1 MTGQHDLDFH
11 LGRSPHGRVEII
23 QFEPEQDTIAIRP
36 VGTVGDRAVMVL
48 DLERVELQHEFA
60 VSRQAFVLG
69 TPMGAFESQQA
80 LIPAAAGL
88 DIGDGDERLWSHV
101 R

>member
-1 MTGQHDLDFH
+1 M
-11 LGRSPHGRVEII
+11 I
-23 QFEPEQDTIAIRP
+23 
-36 VGTVGDRAVMVL
+36 VL
-48 DLERVELQHEFA
+48 DLEGVELQYEFA

-69 TPMGAFESQQA
+69 PPMGAFESQQA
-80 LIPAAAGL
+80 LVPAAAGF